1 MRRFRWLLVFAVF
14 ALIAAAC
21 SSDSDDETTTTAA
34 ASTETTVA
42 GTTETTAAAATET
55 TAAAATETTAVATA
69 DLAGTEV
76 AVFGPATG
84 DEAVAFQHTFDKWNE
99 TTGSEAT
106 YEGSDDQEA
115 QLRIR
120 VDGNN
125 PPDMGLLAQPG
136 SICPY
141 ADAGSLTS
149 LEDMGFDIAELE
161 AAHGAFFISLGQ
173 CADGKHYA
181 IPTNTN
187 MKSMVWYNK
196 PAFDAGG
203 YTVPATWDELLALT
217 EQVQADGI
225 TPWCIGFGSDA
236 ATGWPGTDWLEDIM
250 IRTVGA
256 DGYLAWVKGELEF
269 SSPEVQAAFDRFG
282 ELMFSDGAVLGGS
295 DQVAAIDF
303 RDAVLPM
310 FPEAAGESPNC
321 MFHRQANFI
330 TNFFPEGM
338 VPGTDAD
345 FFPFPAIDPAYTDSV
360 MGAGEMAIV
369 FDPRP
374 EVVQLLADFSG
385 PKWQCVHASVVGDP
399 ELGGHETPGVERISA
414 NANTPIECYE
424 TDTIKTLATAIAAA
438 LGANGFAFDASDLMP
453 PEVGQGSFWTG
464 MVDWSRGSS
473 AADVGATIDA
483 SWPSG

>member
-21 SSDSDDETTTTAA
+21 SSDSDDETTTTTAA

-42 GTTETTAAAATET
+42 GATETTAAAATET
-55 TAAAATETTAVATA
+55 TAAAAAA
-69 DLAGTEV
+69 DLSGTEV
-76 AVFGPATG
+76 AVFGAPTG
-84 DEAVAFQHTFDKWNE
+84 DEAVAFTNTFNKWNE
-99 TTGSEAT
+99 TTGAEAT
-106 YEGSDDQEA
+106 YEGSDDMEA

-120 VDGNN
+120 VEGNN
-125 PPDMGLLAQPG
+125 APDIALLPQPG
-136 SICPY
+136 SICGF
-141 ADAGSLTS
+141 ADDGKLVS
-149 LEDMGFDIAELE
+149 LEDMGFDIAALE
-161 AAHGAFFISLGQ
+161 AAHGAFFISLGE
-173 CADGKHYA
+173 CSDGQHYA

-187 MKSMVWYNK
+187 MKSIVWYNK
-196 PAFDAGG
+196 PAFEAGG
-203 YTVPATWDELLALT
+203 YAVPSTWDELVALSQ
-217 EQVQADGI
+217 QVADDGI

-256 DGYLAWVKGELEF
+256 DGYLAWVKGELPF
-269 SSPEVQAAFDRFG
+269 SSPEVQAAFDTFG
-282 ELMFSDGAVLGGS
+282 EIMFTDGYVLGGP

-303 RDAVLPM
+303 RDAVTPM
-310 FPEAAGESPNC
+310 FGDPPNC

-338 VPGTDAD
+338 AAGTDAD

-360 MGAGEMAIV
+360 MGAGEMAVV
-369 FDPRP
+369 FEGRP
-374 EVVQLLADFSG
+374 EVAQLLADFSG
-385 PKWQCVHASVVGDP
+385 PTWQCVHASVVGDP
-399 ELGGHETPGVERISA
+399 ELGGNDVPGVERISA

-438 LGANGFAFDASDLMP
+438 LGSNGFAFDASDLMP
-453 PEVGQGSFWTG
+453 PEVGTGSFWTG